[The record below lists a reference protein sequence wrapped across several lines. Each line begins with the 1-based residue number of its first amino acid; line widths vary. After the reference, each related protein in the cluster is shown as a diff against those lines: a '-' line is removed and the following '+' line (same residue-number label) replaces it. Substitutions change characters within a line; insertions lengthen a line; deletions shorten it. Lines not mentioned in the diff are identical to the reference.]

1 MLCLMDYFLLMDG
14 MMVGCWK
21 DGMMGVAFLP

>member
-1 MLCLMDYFLLMDG
+1 MLCLDYFLLMDG

-21 DGMMGVAFLP
+21 DGMMDVVFLP